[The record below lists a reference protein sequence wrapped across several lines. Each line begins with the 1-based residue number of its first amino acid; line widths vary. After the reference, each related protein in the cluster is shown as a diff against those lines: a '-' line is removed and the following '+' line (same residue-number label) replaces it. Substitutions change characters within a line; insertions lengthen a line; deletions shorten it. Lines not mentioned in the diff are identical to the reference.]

1 MTGSQDQR
9 KDRTTTEVTIMA
21 IITVQKEEEAG
32 GERAAREKEAAPR
45 THGALPA
52 VAYACMRLW

>member
-1 MTGSQDQR
+1 
-9 KDRTTTEVTIMA
+9 MA

-32 GERAAREKEAAPR
+32 GDRAAREKEAAPR